1 MPFDMELTSRF
12 NAGPAAFYDGDSKM
26 VFVSSGR
33 ETGVKGKRTLQL
45 FFAEI
50 KGGKWNMTGAF
61 PYNSSQYSVSDPS
74 ISEDGSTL
82 YFSSDMSGGFGGRD
96 LYRSTFENGKWMRPV
111 NLGETINTSQ
121 DEVFPYVH
129 LNRTLYFS
137 SNGHPGMGGLD
148 IFKSAIVENLFS
160 NPDNV
165 GYPVNSSQ
173 DDFGITLDARET
185 HGYFSSNRMQGG
197 FNDDLFELDMDLQTY
212 PVTISG
218 TLKFKEVTWGDSLA
232 LEIMPHTKI
241 TLIDNVSN
249 KVVHESI
256 TNDNGHFSIIIPY
269 FSTFVI
275 RVIGEDEQQHMAV
288 LEIPKRRKDLSDH
301 EIVIVKNLFKGN

>member
-1 MPFDMELTSRF
+1 
-12 NAGPAAFYDGDSKM
+12 
-26 VFVSSGR
+26 
-33 ETGVKGKRTLQL
+33 
-45 FFAEI
+45 
-50 KGGKWNMTGAF
+50 
-61 PYNSSQYSVSDPS
+61 
-74 ISEDGSTL
+74 
-82 YFSSDMSGGFGGRD
+82 
-96 LYRSTFENGKWMRPV
+96 
-111 NLGETINTSQ
+111 
-121 DEVFPYVH
+121 
-129 LNRTLYFS
+129 
-137 SNGHPGMGGLD
+137 
-148 IFKSAIVENLFS
+148 
-160 NPDNV
+160 
-165 GYPVNSSQ
+165 
-173 DDFGITLDARET
+173 
-185 HGYFSSNRMQGG
+185 MQGG

-249 KVVHESI
+249 TVVHEST
-256 TNDNGHFSIIIPY
+256 TNDSGHFSIIIPY